1 MSSLGAEDNRW
12 DMLRNAFERA
22 VNFDPSAGP
31 LPGSLRA
38 DIAAEDQRV
47 KELRKEREQDQYR
60 QRAKDDRDRK
70 RRQDENKD
78 IGDDVSDLQA
88 KIDQR
93 ANELRSRIEIA
104 RAETIEQILHHERE
118 LARLNGELDG
128 LRANAIILADGRRA
142 YVTDHGG
149 YVAEDGGT
157 LTDEDLE
164 GAQLP
169 QGAPTRYED
178 LQDKQA
184 ERSAT
189 REDLQSDRDRLG
201 KLDEIED
208 GLDSNDALTMDD
220 LDDLGSDLD
229 AALEDTEPT
238 SNAPTPHTAP
248 TTDVTVEPV
257 YSAPSA

>member
-1 MSSLGAEDNRW
+1 MLKAE
-12 DMLRNAFERA
+12 FERA

-31 LPGSLRA
+31 LPSDLT
-38 DIAAEDQRV
+38 AALTNEDERDR
-47 KELRKEREQDQYR
+47 ELRKEREQDQYR
-60 QRAKDDRDRK
+60 QRAENDRDRK

-78 IGDDVSDLQA
+78 IGDDVSDIQA
-88 KIDQR
+88 KIEQR
-93 ANELRSRIEIA
+93 ANALRNRIEVA
-104 RAETIEQILHHERE
+104 RAKTIEQILHHERE
-118 LARLNGELDG
+118 LARINGELDG

-142 YVTDHGG
+142 YVKDDGG
-149 YVAEDGGT
+149 YVAEDGAA
-157 LTDEDLE
+157 LNDEDLE

-178 LQDKQA
+178 LQDKQT

-189 REDLQSDRDRLG
+189 REDLQNDRDRLG

-208 GLDSNDALTMDD
+208 RLDSNDALTMDD
-220 LDDLGSDLD
+220 LDDLESDLD